1 ETRTPRGEEVPRG
14 GIRLLR
20 RSEGLALARPRRR
33 NPGSVEQ
40 SALIAAAV
48 SVRTS
53 GGADFGADRC
63 RQGGGRVRLRSVGT
77 SGGRGIFADPPAAVV
92 AVEVLVQH
100 DLEAGGV
107 ALLGDDRRPG
117 QEEVPDAEPALAV
130 GRDHRVL

>member
-1 ETRTPRGEEVPRG
+1 ARSVPSRARSHGGASGSRFARATSSRPCAETRTPRGEEVPRG

-92 AVEVLVQH
+92 
-100 DLEAGGV
+100 
-107 ALLGDDRRPG
+107 
-117 QEEVPDAEPALAV
+117 
-130 GRDHRVL
+130 